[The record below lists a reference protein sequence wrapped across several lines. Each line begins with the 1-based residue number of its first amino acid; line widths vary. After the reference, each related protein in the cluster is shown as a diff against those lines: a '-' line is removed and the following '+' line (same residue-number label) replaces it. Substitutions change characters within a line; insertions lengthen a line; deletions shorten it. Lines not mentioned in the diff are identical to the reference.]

1 MLLQGGVLI
10 EVGAGGGGDQGAG
23 VALGLP
29 LFPGRLDHV
38 PKKARSGYELLYLE
52 LRRAL
57 IGEARGPLHRGVHL
71 SNKLFLGEKCV
82 REPKGGA
89 KNSME
94 GSPKKKKKKVFICCI

>member
-10 EVGAGGGGDQGAG
+10 EVGAGGGGDQGPG
-23 VALGLP
+23 VAPGLP
-29 LFPGRLDHV
+29 LLPSRLDHV
-38 PKKARSGYELLYLE
+38 TNQARSRLELILLE

-94 GSPKKKKKKVFICCI
+94 GSPNFFYYLSYTL